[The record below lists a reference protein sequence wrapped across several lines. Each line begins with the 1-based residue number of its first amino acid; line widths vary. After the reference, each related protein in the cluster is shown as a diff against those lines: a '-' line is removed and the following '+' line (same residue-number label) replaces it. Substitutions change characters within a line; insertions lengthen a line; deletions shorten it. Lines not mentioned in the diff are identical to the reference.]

1 MQTSFKWFKNSVH
14 VHMCEQKDSVGN
26 CPIQIICNETFN
38 EVQSLYNCVLS
49 YMNTCTY

>member
-26 CPIQIICNETFN
+26 CPVQIVCNETFN
-38 EVQSLYNCVLS
+38 EVQSLYNRVLS
-49 YMNTCTY
+49 YI